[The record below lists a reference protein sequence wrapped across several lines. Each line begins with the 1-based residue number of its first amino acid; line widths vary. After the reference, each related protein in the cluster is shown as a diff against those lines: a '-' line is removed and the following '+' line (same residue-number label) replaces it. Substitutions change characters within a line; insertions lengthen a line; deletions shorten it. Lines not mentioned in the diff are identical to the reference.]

1 MSVNKLDLIIERLDK
16 IIEILEGKKNSEPII
31 TFSKANKNAD
41 DSFIKE
47 RQKEIFDNFMED
59 LGKELFKWRKQD

>member
-1 MSVNKLDLIIERLDK
+1 MNINRLDLIIERLDK
-16 IIEILEGKKNSEPII
+16 IIELLEGKNNIEPLI

-47 RQKEIFDNFMED
+47 REKEIFNLLDE
-59 LGKELFKWRKQD
+59 KR

>member
-16 IIEILEGKKNSEPII
+16 IIELMEGKKNSEPLI

-41 DSFIKE
+41 DSFINE
-47 RQKEIFDNFMED
+47 RQKEIFSSLDN
-59 LGKELFKWRKQD
+59 KEVK

>member
-1 MSVNKLDLIIERLDK
+1 MSINRLDLIIERLDK
-16 IIEILEGKKNSEPII
+16 IIELLEGKKNSEPII

-47 RQKEIFDNFMED
+47 REKEIFNLLDNKD
-59 LGKELFKWRKQD
+59 